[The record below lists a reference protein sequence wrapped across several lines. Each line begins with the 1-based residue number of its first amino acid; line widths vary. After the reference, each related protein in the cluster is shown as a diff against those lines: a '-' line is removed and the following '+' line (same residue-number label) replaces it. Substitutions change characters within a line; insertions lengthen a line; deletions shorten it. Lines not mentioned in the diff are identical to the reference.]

1 MRRQKICK
9 GRKVRRLSDIVDLIY
24 ACGLEVRYIIMLV
37 CGGTKQGLDDD
48 S

>member
-1 MRRQKICK
+1 MLGQKIFK

-24 ACGLEVRYIIMLV
+24 ACGLEVRYIIILI
-37 CGGTKQGLDDD
+37 CSGTKQGLDDD